1 MLHETLKSKMIRTVN
16 LSKHYGSTRA
26 VEQLNLAVERGE
38 FFGFLGPNGAGKTT
52 TIRMLTGLLRPTTGR
67 VLIGGN
73 EDGPGYDIAVDPEK
87 AKAMTGYVPDQPYV
101 YEKLTG
107 YEFVHFVGGLYD
119 IPPKEVERK
128 IEQYFSMFN
137 LTDAT
142 HHLLESYSHG
152 MRQKVVMTGALVHD
166 PAVLILDE
174 PMVGL
179 DPRSARLVKDLLKQ
193 KSREG
198 MTIFLSTHT
207 LDVAEE
213 LCDRIG
219 IVQRGH
225 LIALGT
231 MDELRELARDKDH
244 KDRLEAV
251 FLRLTEEEEKTVS
264 GEGG

>member
-1 MLHETLKSKMIRTVN
+1 MIRTVN
-16 LSKHYGSTRA
+16 LTKHFGSTRA
-26 VEQLNLAVERGE
+26 VEQLNLSVEKGE

-73 EDGPGYDIAVDPEK
+73 KDFPGYDMAAEPEK
-87 AKAMTGYVPDQPYV
+87 AKAMTGYVPDQPFV
-101 YEKLTG
+101 YEKLSG
-107 YEFVHFVGGLYD
+107 YEFVHFIGGLYD
-119 IPPKEVERK
+119 IPPKDVDEK
-128 IEQYFSMFN
+128 IEHYFSLFK
-137 LTDAT
+137 LADAT

-152 MRQKVVMTGALVHD
+152 MRQKVVMTGALIHN

-219 IVQRGH
+219 IIQRGH
-225 LIALGT
+225 LIVSGT
-231 MDELRELARDKDH
+231 MDELRERACDEDH

-251 FLRLTEEEEKTVS
+251 FLKLTEEEVESKPETAV
-264 GEGG
+264 